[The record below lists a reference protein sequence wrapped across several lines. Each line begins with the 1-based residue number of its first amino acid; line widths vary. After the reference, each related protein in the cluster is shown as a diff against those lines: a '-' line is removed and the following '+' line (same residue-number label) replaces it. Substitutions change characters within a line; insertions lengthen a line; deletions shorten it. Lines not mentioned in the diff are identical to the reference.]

1 MLFSDELGED
11 PPVPARH
18 QTPAT
23 AAVERGVSRLL
34 FHMGYSPLAEVPVKP
49 GRRVDVAGI
58 DKKGNVLVV
67 EIKSSLADFRADKK
81 WPDYLDCCDKFYFAV
96 PPDFPRDVIPDNI
109 GLIVADRYGGEV
121 LREGPVARISAARRK
136 SVMLRFAR
144 TASSRIMRRHDPMGT
159 KAM

>member
-1 MLFSDELGED
+1 MLFSEDMGEE

-18 QTPAT
+18 QSPAT

-49 GRRVDVAGI
+49 GRRVDVAAV
-58 DKKGNVLVV
+58 DRKGTVVVV
-67 EIKSSLADFRADKK
+67 EIKSSLSDFRGDKK
-81 WPDYLDCCDKFYFAV
+81 WPDYLDCCDQFFFAV
-96 PPDFPRDVIPDNI
+96 PPDFPRDVIPAET

-136 SVMLRFAR
+136 AVMLRFAR
-144 TASSRIMRRHDPMGT
+144 TAASRIMHRHDPMGT
-159 KAM
+159 KSL